1 VTDAALAALSS
12 FRPNSAM
19 TPDDVWNPN
28 PFHVDG
34 LHDRAVRAVL
44 DGLDDARLSD
54 GASPL
59 GVVIRGQRGTGKTH
73 LLGWLREQVQ
83 AQDGYFFLVN
93 LLDPA
98 AFWPTTVMS
107 ILEGLERKVRRR
119 TPQLRTL
126 LTRLAEEGGL
136 APEALPEI
144 VGDAALTRP
153 ALDAFIRALQAI
165 DGQTARDCQ
174 DTARALVLLGSG
186 NLQVSDVGQNFLYS
200 QEEEEGGE
208 RLFWGIR
215 RGVRAARLIV
225 RDLSRLLAL
234 TGPTVIAVDQID
246 ALLAPAAKGATAGP
260 SRTSGADGLA
270 LDLLAEGLM
279 SLRDTA
285 RRTLTV
291 VSCLP
296 TSWTL
301 ITDEAIDTAQDRFR
315 VAPNLQTIPTGE
327 LARALVEKRFQAHF
341 NRVRFTP
348 PYPTWPVAESA
359 FADAPDFTPRELLKY
374 VDQHVR
380 SCAERG
386 LVTELTQL
394 GNDVPTDGGDLVASD
409 SQLADLD
416 ARFTALAKAADVLP
430 ALDAK
435 TEDITM
441 PALLS
446 AGLQAWILEHGDA
459 EKRFSFDP
467 PPGVKPPLH
476 GRLRMT
482 LDEAT
487 EEEAHWTFRAIAS
500 TNATAALTRLRAA
513 GTMSGL
519 ASGVDQRVL
528 FVLRNVAWSK
538 GPKTREVLAEFR
550 AAGGRELQISLDDLR
565 VLSALRV
572 LLEENPNR
580 LQAWL
585 TERRPTEQ
593 VTFLRE
599 ALADA
604 LADAGGSLKDGAP
617 AALPV
622 DDVQLTFPEAL
633 TEASPEAEPAPNAV
647 GEVAADLKEATE
659 PTSGIASGVPTLVLG
674 RAAESGAPLNIELE
688 ALRKHIAIFAGSGSG
703 KTVLIRRLVE
713 ECALQG
719 VSSIVLDPNNDLAR
733 LGDAWPEP
741 PTQWGPRDAEK
752 AGEYLAGTDVVVW
765 TPRRAAGRPLS
776 FQPLPDFA
784 SVRDDP
790 DEFDAAIHAA
800 VATLAPRA
808 RMDGATAKAQQG
820 RAVLNEALRHFSRS
834 GFGSLREFIM
844 MLDPFPD
851 GVSQLNNA
859 EKLGAEMARTLTAA
873 MVNDPLFGGAGT
885 PVDPGVLLTPPPGK
899 KARISVI
906 SLAGLTTDEQR
917 QSFVNQLQ
925 MALFAWVKKH
935 PAGDRPLGGLFVM
948 DEAQTLAPSGPMTA
962 CTESTLALAS
972 QARKYGLGLVFA
984 TQAPK
989 GLHNR
994 IPGNAA
1000 TQFFGLLNAPA
1011 QIDAAQ
1017 EMARAKG
1024 GSVPDIGRMGTGQ
1037 FYAAVEG
1044 TAFVKVQTPLCL
1056 SYHPKSPLTTEE
1068 VVARARGG
1076 TSG

>member
-1 VTDAALAALSS
+1 MSDVELAALRSLRLS
-12 FRPNSAM
+12 WAP

-34 LHDRAVRAVL
+34 LHERAVRTVL
-44 DGLDDARLSD
+44 DGLDDARRSD

-59 GVVIRGQRGTGKTH
+59 GVVIQGQRGTGKTH

-119 TPQLRTL
+119 APQLRTL
-126 LTRLAEEGGL
+126 LARLADEGAL
-136 APEALPEI
+136 APEARKEVL
-144 VGDAALTRP
+144 GDAPLTRA
-153 ALDAFIRALQAI
+153 ALDAIIRAI
-165 DGQTARDCQ
+165 QTVDAQVARECQ
-174 DTARALVLLGSG
+174 DTARALTLLGSTD
-186 NLQVSDVGQNFLYS
+186 LQVSDIGQNYLHS
-200 QEEEEGGE
+200 HDEEEGGE
-208 RLFWGIR
+208 RSAWGIR
-215 RGVRAARLIV
+215 RGSRPARLIV

-246 ALLAPAAKGATAGP
+246 ALIAPAVKGAKAGRIRAAAP
-260 SRTSGADGLA
+260 DGLA
-270 LDLLAEGLM
+270 LDQLAEGLM
-279 SLRDTA
+279 SLRETT

-291 VSCLP
+291 VCCLP

-301 ITDEAIDTAQDRFR
+301 VKEEAVDTAQDRFR
-315 VAPNLQTIPTGE
+315 PAPYLHTIPTGE
-327 LARALVEKRFQAHF
+327 LARALVHKRFQAHF
-341 NRVRFTP
+341 RRVGFTP
-348 PYPTWPVAESA
+348 PYPTWPVAGSA
-359 FADAPDFTPRELLKY
+359 FANHADLTPRELLKY
-374 VDQHVR
+374 VDQHIRTISEHGVVR
-380 SCAERG
+380 
-386 LVTELTQL
+386 ELTTLGDDTQL
-394 GNDVPTDGGDLVASD
+394 DVEQGTAPD
-409 SQLADLD
+409 SQLTALD
-416 ARFTALAKAADVLP
+416 ARFAVLIEAADVQP
-430 ALDAK
+430 ALEAK
-435 TEDITM
+435 TEDSTM

-446 AGLQAWILEHGDA
+446 AGLQAWILEQGDA

-467 PPGVKPPLH
+467 PPGVKPSLH
-476 GRLRMT
+476 ARLRRT

-487 EEEAHWTFRAIAS
+487 EEEAHWAFRAIAS
-500 TNATAALTRLRAA
+500 TNATAALTRIRAA
-513 GTMSGL
+513 CTMSGL
-519 ASGVDQRVL
+519 THGVTERRL
-528 FVLRNVAWSK
+528 FLLRNVAWAGRQGSK
-538 GPKTREVLAEFR
+538 TQDALFEFR
-550 AAGGRELQISLDDLR
+550 KAGGRDLRVSLDDLR
-565 VLSALRV
+565 VLSALRA
-572 LLEENPNR
+572 LLTESPNH

-585 TERRPTEQ
+585 ATRHPTQ
-593 VTFLRE
+593 RVAFLRE
-599 ALADA
+599 ALPGD
-604 LADAGGSLKDGAP
+604 GSGPPTGDWPPAPGPVDGVQL
-617 AALPV
+617 ALPGSAPDRA
-622 DDVQLTFPEAL
+622 DDSAPTRP
-633 TEASPEAEPAPNAV
+633 PA
-647 GEVAADLKEATE
+647 EVA
-659 PTSGIASGVPTLVLG
+659 PGVPTLVVG
-674 RAAESGAPLNIELE
+674 REIGAGAPLTVALE
-688 ALRKHIAIFAGSGSG
+688 ALRKHTAIFAGSGSG

-733 LGDAWPEP
+733 LGDAWPQP
-741 PTQWGPRDAEK
+741 PSAWDQNDAAK
-752 AGEYLAGTDVVVW
+752 AASYLDGTDVVIW
-765 TPRRAAGRPLS
+765 TPRRSAGRPLS

-784 SVRDDP
+784 SVRDDQ

-844 MLDPFPD
+844 VLDPFPE
-851 GVSQLNNA
+851 GVSQLTNA

-873 MVNDPLFGGAGT
+873 MVNDPLFGGAGA
-885 PVDPGVLLTPPPGK
+885 PVDPGLLLTPPAGK

-925 MALFAWVKKH
+925 MALFAWIKKH
-935 PAGDRPLGGLFVM
+935 PAGGRPLGGLFVM
-948 DEAQTLAPSGPMTA
+948 DEAQTLAPSGAMTA

-1011 QIDAAQ
+1011 QIGAAH

-1024 GSVPDIGRMGTGQ
+1024 GSVPDIGRLGTGQ

-1068 VVARARGG
+1068 VIERARDGS
-1076 TSG
+1076 TTD

>member
-1 VTDAALAALSS
+1 MSMYPAADAELAALRSLRLS
-12 FRPNSAM
+12 WAPA
-19 TPDDVWNPN
+19 PDDVWNPN

-34 LHDRAVRAVL
+34 LHDRAVAAVL
-44 DGLDDARLSD
+44 DGLDDARQSS

-59 GVVIRGQRGTGKTH
+59 GVVLRGQRGTGKTH

-93 LLDPA
+93 LLDPG
-98 AFWPTTVMS
+98 AFWPTAVVS
-107 ILEGLERKVRRR
+107 ILDGLTRRVRRR
-119 TPQLRTL
+119 EPQLQTL

-136 APEALPEI
+136 APELLPAILGE
-144 VGDAALTRP
+144 APLTRT
-153 ALDAFIRALQAI
+153 ALDAFIRALQVI

-174 DTARALVLLGSG
+174 DAARALVLYGS
-186 NLQVSDVGQNFLYS
+186 SDLATQDIGQNFLHS
-200 QEEEEGGE
+200 QDEEEPGE
-208 RLFWGIR
+208 RGTWGLR
-215 RGVRAARLIV
+215 RGSRPARMV
-225 RDLSRLLAL
+225 VHELSRLLAL

-246 ALLAPAAKGATAGP
+246 ALLAPAVKGAAAGQQ
-260 SRTSGADGLA
+260 SSADANGLA
-270 LDLLAEGLM
+270 LDQFAEGLM
-279 SLRDTA
+279 SLREAT
-285 RRTLTV
+285 RRTLIV

-296 TSWTL
+296 TSWAL

-315 VAPNLQTIPTGE
+315 VAPDLRRIPTGE
-327 LARALVEKRFQAHF
+327 LGQALVQKRFEAHF

-348 PYPTWPVAESA
+348 PYPTWPVAQSA
-359 FADAPDFTPRELLKY
+359 FQDAYQFTPRELLKF

-380 SCAERG
+380 ACAERG
-386 LVTELTQL
+386 EVRELTRL
-394 GNDVPTDGGDLVASD
+394 GDDVDAAPDGGTVSD
-409 SQLADLD
+409 PQLAALD
-416 ARFTALAKAADVLP
+416 ARFARLVEIASVMAALEST
-430 ALDAK
+430 
-435 TEDITM
+435 TEDTTM

-446 AGLQAWILEHGDA
+446 AGLEAWILEHDDA
-459 EKRFSFDP
+459 EKQFSFDP
-467 PPGVKPPLH
+467 PPGTKPALH
-476 GRLRMT
+476 ARLRKT
-482 LDEAT
+482 LDDAIED
-487 EEEAHWTFRAIAS
+487 ESHWAFRAIAS
-500 TNATAALTRLRAA
+500 PSAVAALTRLRAA
-513 GTMSGL
+513 CTMSGL
-519 ASGVDQRVL
+519 ANGVSKRRL
-528 FVLRNVAWSK
+528 IVLRNAAWSK
-538 GPKTREVLAEFR
+538 GPKTQEVLTEFR

-572 LLEENPNR
+572 LLEESPNH

-585 TERRPTEQ
+585 AERRPTEQ
-593 VTFLRE
+593 VSVLRE

-604 LADAGGSLKDGAP
+604 LDGTSGTLEGGVP
-617 AALPV
+617 AAE
-622 DDVQLTFPEAL
+622 Q
-633 TEASPEAEPAPNAV
+633 
-647 GEVAADLKEATE
+647 
-659 PTSGIASGVPTLVLG
+659 TSGDASGVPTLVLG
-674 RAAESGAPLNIELE
+674 RAVESGAPLTVELE
-688 ALRKHIAIFAGSGSG
+688 ALRKHTAIFAGSGSG

-719 VSSIVLDPNNDLAR
+719 VSSIILDPNNDLAR
-733 LGDAWPEP
+733 LGDAWPDP
-741 PTQWGPRDAEK
+741 PTQWGPGDAEK
-752 AGEYLAGTDVVVW
+752 ANEYLAGTDVVVW

-906 SLAGLTTDEQR
+906 SLVGLTTDEQR

-925 MALFAWVKKH
+925 MALFAWVKRH

-948 DEAQTLAPSGPMTA
+948 DEAQTLAPSGAMTA

-1000 TQFFGLLNAPA
+1000 TQFFGLLNSPA

-1044 TAFVKVQTPLCL
+1044 AAFVKAQTPLCL

-1068 VVARARGG
+1068 VIARAQEG
-1076 TSG
+1076 